1 MGYYIFSYGI
11 NTAEIKEAI
20 GSKDNDL
27 FEDILETEIF
37 DNYSDQNF
45 PGHTTTR
52 EALEHLIFG
61 HAYDAR
67 SAHAYW
73 YAFIALCAHLG
84 QDLPSTHEIKLG
96 YETDLINGYM
106 ASDFGI
112 KVVIEE
118 VLINERNEWGLPVV
132 QDWPL
137 SGLLDRN
144 QLTKL
149 QSLFAPIEITDE
161 KLEQLQE
168 EDDEK
173 EMAYDSIRQT
183 KENIDYCIYNNL
195 DLISF
200 CH

>member
-1 MGYYIFSYGI
+1 M
-11 NTAEIKEAI
+11 
-20 GSKDNDL
+20 
-27 FEDILETEIF
+27 
-37 DNYSDQNF
+37 
-45 PGHTTTR
+45 
-52 EALEHLIFG
+52 
-61 HAYDAR
+61 
-67 SAHAYW
+67 
-73 YAFIALCAHLG
+73 CAHLG

-112 KVVIEE
+112 KAVIEE